1 MLTYLTKEV
10 EVFKKIHFI
19 VLVLTILAFVA
30 LLSGTFSSGYAA
42 MISGRLVST
51 LDSHSDKAT
60 VLFAGYYKDE
70 PVIIGPSTKT
80 ITAQNFAN
88 CTKENMGKV
97 LLGKD
102 AVIKRVTKFSNNG
115 REIMADIVMER

>member
-1 MLTYLTKEV
+1 MFKSFGVITL
-10 EVFKKIHFI
+10 VFA
-19 VLVLTILAFVA
+19 ILALV
-30 LLSGTFSSGYAA
+30 LLSGTFSSGYAE